1 VLNSQQKQV
10 MVRDVADV
18 KEGTMPGE
26 LDRFNMRR
34 LVSITANIEGNDL
47 GRVDRQLQ
55 RMLAEVGTPPT
66 GVTVDIRGQVTPL
79 NEIFQGL
86 SFGLIVAV
94 VAILFLLTA
103 YFQSW
108 QLALVALSA
117 VPAVLVGVLLCLL
130 LTGSTLNLQ
139 SFMGA
144 IMAVGV
150 AVANAILLVTFA
162 EDIRRQPSDAT
173 PVKHTERAAKVAVQK
188 RLRPILM
195 TSMAMCAGMLPLA
208 LGWGEGGSMAAPLA
222 RAVLGGLIAST
233 LATLLIVPAV
243 FVWVQGQRTTASI
256 SLDPQ
261 DPASSHYHPLP
272 ASAS

>member
-1 VLNSQQKQV
+1 
-10 MVRDVADV
+10 
-18 KEGTMPGE
+18 
-26 LDRFNMRR
+26 
-34 LVSITANIEGNDL
+34 
-47 GRVDRQLQ
+47 
-55 RMLAEVGTPPT
+55 MLAEVGAPPT
-66 GVTVDIRGQVTPL
+66 GVTVEIRGQVTPL

-150 AVANAILLVTFA
+150 AVANAILLITFA
-162 EDIRRQPSDAT
+162 EDARRQPSEGDA
-173 PVKHTERAAKVAVQK
+173 VEHTGQSARTAVQK

-195 TSMAMCAGMLPLA
+195 TSLAMCAGMLPMA
-208 LGWGEGGSMAAPLA
+208 LGWGEGGTMAAPLA
-222 RAVLGGLIAST
+222 RADLWGVSLTSPLASGCGLSLLSLCGSKADGIAHPFRSTPTTQPVTIITHSLRVHHET
-233 LATLLIVPAV
+233 LALTPAHC
-243 FVWVQGQRTTASI
+243 RNR
-256 SLDPQ
+256 
-261 DPASSHYHPLP
+261 LP
-272 ASAS
+272 ASEAGCRDHRGPCNRHHPP